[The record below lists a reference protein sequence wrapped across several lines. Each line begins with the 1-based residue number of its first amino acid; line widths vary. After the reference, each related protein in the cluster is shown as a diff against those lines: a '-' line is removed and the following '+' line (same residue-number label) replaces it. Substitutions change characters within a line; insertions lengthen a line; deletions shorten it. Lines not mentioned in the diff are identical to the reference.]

1 MYKQRVKDNWGRI
14 VDWFIKANGTL
25 SPEDIPENVEQF
37 AYDMFVKENPE
48 MAEQELQVTIR
59 DRLKYAF
66 E

>member
-14 VDWFIKANGTL
+14 VSWFTKENGGLTA
-25 SPEDIPENVEQF
+25 EDIPENVEQF